1 MDKRERANQAD
12 RLLRDDTLREALNA
26 VYTACKDTMLSQASD
41 EAAVLE
47 ARKEYLA
54 LQKVEKRLRSYIA
67 DGRIAEKRD
76 RDRGHDR
83 P

>member
-1 MDKRERANQAD
+1 MDKMERANQAD
-12 RLLRDDTLREALNA
+12 RLLRDETLREALDA
-26 VYTACKDTMLSQASD
+26 VYTACKDTMLSQGSD
-41 EAAVLE
+41 ENAVLN
-47 ARKEYLA
+47 ARQEYLA
-54 LQKVEKRLRSYIA
+54 LQKVEKRLRSFIA

>member
-26 VYTACKDTMLSQASD
+26 VYDNCRDTMLSQASD
-41 EAAVLE
+41 ETAVLE

-54 LQKVEKRLRSYIA
+54 LQRVEKRLHSYIA